1 MMPMF
6 ALLLYVGW
14 TIFLVFLQISYR
26 GLFIL
31 SGERKMGQFKYTG
44 EDLSPFSERLS
55 RAHANC
61 LENLPLFLGIVIAAH
76 IHESL
81 PILEALS
88 PILLAARVFQSTV
101 HMISTSALFVTL
113 RFSGLFVQL
122 SIMVY
127 WIYLLASKSA

>member
-1 MMPMF
+1 MMPVI

-14 TIFLVFLQISYR
+14 TIFLVFLQVSYR

-31 SGERKMGQFKYTG
+31 SGKRKMGQFKYTG

-76 IHESL
+76 ILESL